1 MNSISAK
8 LKSEIKRTLYTKW
21 IWFAGFLACLLG
33 KITQMAGQ
41 DSITWR
47 CIFIAS
53 AILISEV
60 FWLFELKSPKDEAVL
75 CTKYGNRWMHQK
87 RAVILGGPVS
97 VYNFVRIKQ
106 RDIRFFSDVSF
117 AYQPLYLINHFFDC
131 IKQFVISFISR
142 NFRIFCFDCFCTFK

>member
-60 FWLFELKSPKDEAVL
+60 FWLFELISLLDEVFL
-75 CTKYGNRWMHQK
+75 CSLYGILCILQK
-87 RAVILGGPVS
+87 RAVILWVL
-97 VYNFVRIKQ
+97 V
-106 RDIRFFSDVSF
+106 
-117 AYQPLYLINHFFDC
+117 LLILL
-131 IKQFVISFISR
+131 ISGL
-142 NFRIFCFDCFCTFK
+142 

>member
-21 IWFAGFLACLLG
+21 TWFAGFLACLLG
-33 KITQMAGQ
+33 KITRMAGQ

-60 FWLFELKSPKDEAVL
+60 FWLFELKSPKDETVL
-75 CTKYGNRWMHQK
+75 CTKYGSRWMHQK
-87 RAVILGGPVS
+87 RAVILCIVILLILLVS
-97 VYNFVRIKQ
+97 
-106 RDIRFFSDVSF
+106 S
-117 AYQPLYLINHFFDC
+117 L
-131 IKQFVISFISR
+131 
-142 NFRIFCFDCFCTFK
+142 

>member
-41 DSITWR
+41 GSITWR

-60 FWLFELKSPKDEAVL
+60 FWLFELKIRKPVDASKKSSDSVGA
-75 CTKYGNRWMHQK
+75 R
-87 RAVILGGPVS
+87 VI
-97 VYNFVRIKQ
+97 
-106 RDIRFFSDVSF
+106 D
-117 AYQPLYLINHFFDC
+117 
-131 IKQFVISFISR
+131 FI
-142 NFRIFCFDCFCTFK
+142 NFRFIILSE

>member
-75 CTKYGNRWMHQK
+75 CTKYGSKKSSDSVGAR
-87 RAVILGGPVS
+87 VI
-97 VYNFVRIKQ
+97 
-106 RDIRFFSDVSF
+106 D
-117 AYQPLYLINHFFDC
+117 
-131 IKQFVISFISR
+131 FI
-142 NFRIFCFDCFCTFK
+142 NFRFIILSE

>member
-41 DSITWR
+41 DSITWK

-75 CTKYGNRWMHQK
+75 YTKYGNRWMHQK
-87 RAVILGGPVS
+87 RAVILWIVM
-97 VYNFVRIKQ
+97 
-106 RDIRFFSDVSF
+106 
-117 AYQPLYLINHFFDC
+117 LLILL
-131 IKQFVISFISR
+131 ISGL
-142 NFRIFCFDCFCTFK
+142 

>member
-1 MNSISAK
+1 MKWIGVELRNI
-8 LKSEIKRTLYTKW
+8 LYTKW
-21 IWFAGFLACLLG
+21 IWFSGVLACLLG

-75 CTKYGNRWMHQK
+75 CTKYGSRWMHQK
-87 RAVILGGPVS
+87 RAMILWIVM
-97 VYNFVRIKQ
+97 
-106 RDIRFFSDVSF
+106 
-117 AYQPLYLINHFFDC
+117 LLILL
-131 IKQFVISFISR
+131 ISSL
-142 NFRIFCFDCFCTFK
+142 